1 MLVVAMKKY
10 GYRLNRGN
18 CKEFSPIFANHH
30 LKKSFAKKDFDKAL
44 LYVLFCEF
52 LHNPFAKGR

>member
-1 MLVVAMKKY
+1 MKKY
-10 GYRLNRGN
+10 ADRVNIDN
-18 CKEFSPIFANHH
+18 CKEFPPTFDTIT
-30 LKKSFAKKDFDKAL
+30 LKKNFAKKDFGKAL